1 MGYRG
6 CNQGHHHTNANN
18 MCGCEKNKCFFRFK
32 APCVPEMNG
41 VIPPPPINSSKVCE
55 IYLATDESIAN
66 GQYLGLGTASALFP
80 RNTVVI
86 PENAIITGI
95 VLNVRDNT
103 LTAEDTVTAEVVI
116 SRSCGFTDP
125 ISTGV
130 IATVTGPNTEETP
143 NCCGSATAS
152 YPINKCDLLSV
163 RIVTGDGALPFGAAV
178 TVMYVLP

>member
-1 MGYRG
+1 
-6 CNQGHHHTNANN
+6 
-18 MCGCEKNKCFFRFK
+18 
-32 APCVPEMNG
+32 MNG
-41 VIPPPPINSSKVCE
+41 VIPPPPINNARVCE
-55 IYLATDESIAN
+55 IYLASDESIGN

-86 PENAIITGI
+86 PENAIITGL

-103 LTAEDTVTAEVVI
+103 LTAADTVTAEVVI

-130 IATVTGPNTEETP
+130 IASVTGPNNDATP
-143 NCCGSATAS
+143 NCCGSTAAN
-152 YPINKCDLLSV
+152 YAINKCDLLSV

-178 TVMYVLP
+178 TVMYVIP